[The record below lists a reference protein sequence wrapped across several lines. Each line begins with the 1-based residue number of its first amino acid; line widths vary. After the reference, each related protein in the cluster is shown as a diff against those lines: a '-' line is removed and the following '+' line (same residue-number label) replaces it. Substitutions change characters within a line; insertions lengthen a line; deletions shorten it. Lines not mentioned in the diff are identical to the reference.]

1 MFNRKRI
8 KAMEQEI
15 AQLKDQLLR
24 LANSTKDLV
33 TFSAAISLN
42 AECAESYL
50 EGKNEE
56 ETVAF
61 LSYKDRYERGLRRFI
76 RSVTSKKKM
85 TTAKVINDGKEK
97 PADTK

>member
-8 KAMEQEI
+8 KAMEKEI

-33 TFSAAISLN
+33 TFIAAISLN

-85 TTAKVINDGKEK
+85 ATAKVINDGKEK

>member
-50 EGKNEE
+50 EGKSEE

-61 LSYKDRYERGLRRFI
+61 LNYKDRYERGLRRFI

-85 TTAKVINDGKEK
+85 VSKVINDGKEK

>member
-50 EGKNEE
+50 EGKSEE

-61 LSYKDRYERGLRRFI
+61 LSYKDRYERGLRRYI

-85 TTAKVINDGKEK
+85 VSKVINDGKEK

>member
-33 TFSAAISLN
+33 TFNAAISLN

-50 EGKNEE
+50 EGKSEE

-61 LSYKDRYERGLRRFI
+61 LSYKDRYERGLRRYI

-85 TTAKVINDGKEK
+85 VSKVINDGKEK